1 MRGPYAKDGA
11 KERVSTTAHKSLVRC
26 FKRYNIANTWD
37 GSALPRY
44 QSDGLSLA
52 YQSFGDGPPVLC
64 IHGFASS
71 GKVNWIDTGWVE
83 TLTGAGYRA
92 ITLDNRGHGDS
103 DKPYDPEQYY
113 PQVMAGDALA
123 LLDHLEIERAAV
135 LGYSMGARISAFL
148 AFEHEERVA
157 CAIFGGM
164 GMNLINGLTDG
175 NDIISGLLAP
185 TLADLT
191 HPTARQFRI
200 FAEHTGADREAL
212 AACMETSR
220 QPMARA
226 DVRRINTP
234 VLVAVGEA
242 DEMAGSPTPLA
253 ELLPQGEAFVIPKRD
268 HMRATG
274 DKAFKAAALSF
285 LGKTFPVR

>member
-1 MRGPYAKDGA
+1 MPRF
-11 KERVSTTAHKSLVRC
+11 TTS
-26 FKRYNIANTWD
+26 
-37 GSALPRY
+37 
-44 QSDGLSLA
+44 GLSLA
-52 YQSFGDGPPVLC
+52 YEVAGDGLPVLL

-71 GKVNWIDTGWVE
+71 GKVNWIDTGWVGA
-83 TLTGAGYRA
+83 LTEAGYQA
-92 ITLDNRGHGDS
+92 ITLDNRGHGQS
-103 DKPYDPEQYY
+103 DKPHDPELYY
-113 PQVMAGDALA
+113 PSQMAEDAVA
-123 LLDHLEIERAAV
+123 LLDHLRIEQAAV
-135 LGYSMGARISAFL
+135 LGYSMGARIAAFM
-148 AFEHEERVA
+148 AFSHPERLA

-175 NDIISGLLAP
+175 NDIIAGLRAP
-185 TLADLT
+185 ALADLT

-200 FAEHTGADREAL
+200 FADHTGSDREAL

-226 DVRRINTP
+226 DVRRIDVP

-242 DEMAGSPTPLA
+242 DDMAGSPEPLA

-274 DKAFKAAALSF
+274 DKAFKAAAITF
-285 LGKTFPVR
+285 LGKMFPGDAVS

>member
-1 MRGPYAKDGA
+1 MPQ
-11 KERVSTTAHKSLVRC
+11 L
-26 FKRYNIANTWD
+26 
-37 GSALPRY
+37 

-52 YQSFGDGPPVLC
+52 YQSFGEGLPVLC

-83 TLTGAGYRA
+83 ALTGGGYQA
-92 ITLDNRGHGDS
+92 IVLDNRGHGQS
-103 DKPYDPEQYY
+103 DKPHDPERYY
-113 PQVMAGDALA
+113 PADMARDAVA
-123 LLDHLEIERAAV
+123 LLDHLGIGQAAI
-135 LGYSMGARISAFL
+135 LGYSMGARISAFM

-164 GMNLINGLTDG
+164 GMNLINGLSDG

-185 TLADLT
+185 SLEGLT

-200 FAEHTGADREAL
+200 FADHTGSDRQAL

-226 DVRRINTP
+226 DVRRINVP

-242 DEMAGSPTPLA
+242 DAMAGAPEPLA
-253 ELLPQGEAFVIPKRD
+253 ELIPGAEAFVIPKRD

-274 DKAFKAAALSF
+274 DKAFKAAALEF
-285 LGKTFPVR
+285 LGRAYR

>member
-1 MRGPYAKDGA
+1 MQ
-11 KERVSTTAHKSLVRC
+11 
-26 FKRYNIANTWD
+26 F
-37 GSALPRY
+37 
-44 QSDGLSLA
+44 QSSGLNLS
-52 YQSFGDGPPVLC
+52 YESFGEGKPVLC

-92 ITLDNRGHGDS
+92 IVLDNRGHGMS
-103 DKPYDPEQYY
+103 DKPYDTEAYY
-113 PQVMAGDALA
+113 PQAMANDAVA
-123 LLDHLEIERAAV
+123 LLDHLGIEQAAI
-135 LGYSMGARISAFL
+135 LGYSMGARISAFM

-157 CAIFGGM
+157 SAIFGGM
-164 GMNLINGLTDG
+164 GMNLINGLSDG
-175 NDIISGLLAP
+175 NDIITGLLAP
-185 TLADLT
+185 SLDGLT

-220 QPMARA
+220 APMARA
-226 DVRRINTP
+226 DVRRINVP

-242 DEMAGSPTPLA
+242 DEMAGPPGPLA
-253 ELLPQGEAFVIPKRD
+253 EMLPQGEAFVIPKRD

-274 DKAFKAAALSF
+274 DKAFKAAALEF
-285 LGKTFPVR
+285 LGRTFA

>member
-1 MRGPYAKDGA
+1 MPKF
-11 KERVSTTAHKSLVRC
+11 E
-26 FKRYNIANTWD
+26 
-37 GSALPRY
+37 
-44 QSDGLSLA
+44 SDGLTLA
-52 YQSFGDGPPVLC
+52 YESAGDGPPVLC

-83 TLTGAGYRA
+83 TLTTAGYRA
-92 ITLDNRGHGDS
+92 ITLDNRGHGAS

-113 PQVMAGDALA
+113 PRDMAQDAVA
-123 LLDHLEIERAAV
+123 LLDHLGIERAAV
-135 LGYSMGARISAFL
+135 LGYSMGARIAAFM

-164 GMNLINGLTDG
+164 GMNLINGLSDG

-185 TLADLT
+185 SLDGLT

-226 DVRRINTP
+226 DVRRINVP

-242 DEMAGSPTPLA
+242 DVMAGAPEPLA
-253 ELLPQGEAFVIPKRD
+253 EMLPQGEAFTIPKRD

-274 DKAFKAAALSF
+274 DKAFKTAALAF
-285 LGKTFPVR
+285 LGRTFAVDS

>member
-1 MRGPYAKDGA
+1 MPVF
-11 KERVSTTAHKSLVRC
+11 ETS
-26 FKRYNIANTWD
+26 
-37 GSALPRY
+37 
-44 QSDGLSLA
+44 GLTLA
-52 YQSFGDGPPVLC
+52 YEVAGEGPPVLC

-83 TLTGAGYRA
+83 TLIGAGYTA
-92 ITLDNRGHGDS
+92 ITLDNRGHGAS
-103 DKPYDPEQYY
+103 DKPHDPDAYY
-113 PQVMAGDALA
+113 PTQMAEDALA
-123 LLDHLEIERAAV
+123 LLDHLGIDRAAL

-148 AFEHEERVA
+148 AYAHPERVA
-157 CAIFGGM
+157 AAIFGGM

-175 NDIISGLLAP
+175 NDIIAGLRAP
-185 TLADLT
+185 ALADLT

-200 FAEHTGADREAL
+200 FADHTGSDREAL

-226 DVRRINTP
+226 DVRRIAVP

-242 DEMAGSPTPLA
+242 DEMAGPPEQLA
-253 ELLPQGEAFVIPKRD
+253 ELLPSGEAFVIPRRD

-274 DKAFKAAALSF
+274 DAKFKEAALAF
-285 LGKTFPVR
+285 LERNFSPSSRT

>member
-1 MRGPYAKDGA
+1 MP
-11 KERVSTTAHKSLVRC
+11 T
-26 FKRYNIANTWD
+26 
-37 GSALPRY
+37 Y
-44 QSDGLSLA
+44 QSDGLTLA
-52 YQSFGDGPPVLC
+52 YESFGAGRPVLC

-83 TLTGAGYRA
+83 TLVGAGYRA
-92 ITLDNRGHGDS
+92 IVLDNRGHGAS
-103 DKPYDPEQYY
+103 DKPHDPERYY
-113 PQVMAGDALA
+113 PTDMAHDAVA
-123 LLDHLEIERAAV
+123 LLDHLGIERCAI

-148 AFEHEERVA
+148 AYEHPERVA
-157 CAIFGGM
+157 CVMFGGM
-164 GMNLINGLTDG
+164 GMNLINGLSDG

-185 TLADLT
+185 SLDGLT

-200 FAEHTGADREAL
+200 FADHTKSDRLAL

-226 DVRRINTP
+226 DVRRINVP

-242 DEMAGSPTPLA
+242 DEMAGPPGPLA
-253 ELLPQGEAFVIPKRD
+253 ELLPQAEAFVIPKRD

-274 DKAFKAAALSF
+274 DKAFKAAALDF
-285 LGKTFPVR
+285 LGRTFA

>member
-1 MRGPYAKDGA
+1 MPQ
-11 KERVSTTAHKSLVRC
+11 
-26 FKRYNIANTWD
+26 F
-37 GSALPRY
+37 
-44 QSDGLSLA
+44 QSDGLTLN
-52 YQSFGDGPPVLC
+52 YESFGEGKPVLC

-83 TLTGAGYRA
+83 TLTTAGYRA
-92 ITLDNRGHGDS
+92 ITLDNRGHGLS

-113 PQVMAGDALA
+113 PQVMARDAVA
-123 LLDHLEIERAAV
+123 LLDHLEIAQAAL
-135 LGYSMGARISAFL
+135 LGYSMGARIAAFM
-148 AFEHEERVA
+148 AFQDEERVS

-164 GMNLINGLTDG
+164 GMNLINGLSDG
-175 NDIISGLLAP
+175 NDIIAGLRAPALSG
-185 TLADLT
+185 LT

-220 QPMARA
+220 EPMARA
-226 DVRRINTP
+226 DVRRIIQP

-242 DEMAGSPTPLA
+242 DEMAGAPDALA
-253 ELLPQGEAFVIPKRD
+253 ALLPQGEAFVIPKRD

-274 DKAFKAAALSF
+274 DAKFKAEAVAF
-285 LGKTFPVR
+285 LGRNFAYHRET

>member
-1 MRGPYAKDGA
+1 MRTRD
-11 KERVSTTAHKSLVRC
+11 
-26 FKRYNIANTWD
+26 
-37 GSALPRY
+37 LPKFE
-44 QSDGLSLA
+44 SDGLTLA
-52 YQSFGDGPPVLC
+52 YESAGDGPPVLC

-83 TLTGAGYRA
+83 TLTTAGYRA
-92 ITLDNRGHGDS
+92 ITLDNRGHGAS

-113 PQVMAGDALA
+113 PRDMAQDAVA
-123 LLDHLEIERAAV
+123 LLDHLGIERAAV
-135 LGYSMGARISAFL
+135 LGYSMGARIAAFM

-164 GMNLINGLTDG
+164 GMNLINGLSDG

-185 TLADLT
+185 SLDGLT

-226 DVRRINTP
+226 DVRRINVP

-242 DEMAGSPTPLA
+242 DVMAGAPEPLA
-253 ELLPQGEAFVIPKRD
+253 EMLPQGEAFTIPKRD

-274 DKAFKAAALSF
+274 DKAFKTAALAF
-285 LGKTFPVR
+285 LGRTFAVDS

>member
-1 MRGPYAKDGA
+1 MP
-11 KERVSTTAHKSLVRC
+11 H
-26 FKRYNIANTWD
+26 F
-37 GSALPRY
+37 
-44 QSDGLSLA
+44 QSDGLNLS
-52 YQSFGDGPPVLC
+52 YQSFGEGKPVLC

-92 ITLDNRGHGDS
+92 IVLDNRGHGDS
-103 DKPYDPEQYY
+103 DKPYDTEAYY
-113 PQVMAGDALA
+113 PQAMANDAVA
-123 LLDHLEIERAAV
+123 LLDHLGIERAAV
-135 LGYSMGARISAFL
+135 LGYSMGARIGAFL
-148 AFEHEERVA
+148 AFEHEQRVA
-157 CAIFGGM
+157 SAIFGGM
-164 GMNLINGLTDG
+164 GMNLINGLSDG

-185 TLADLT
+185 SLDGLT

-220 QPMARA
+220 APMARA
-226 DVRRINTP
+226 DVRRINVP

-242 DEMAGSPTPLA
+242 DEMAGPPGPLA
-253 ELLPQGEAFVIPKRD
+253 EMLPQGEAFVIPKRD

-274 DKAFKAAALSF
+274 DKAFKTAALEF
-285 LGKTFPVR
+285 LGRTFA

>member
-1 MRGPYAKDGA
+1 MPQ
-11 KERVSTTAHKSLVRC
+11 
-26 FKRYNIANTWD
+26 F
-37 GSALPRY
+37 

-52 YQSFGDGPPVLC
+52 YQSFGEGFPVLC

-71 GKVNWIDTGWVE
+71 GKVNWIETGWVE
-83 TLTGAGYRA
+83 TLTRAGYRA

-103 DKPYDPEQYY
+103 DKPTDPELYH
-113 PQVMAGDALA
+113 PALMAKDAVA
-123 LLDHLEIERAAV
+123 LLDHLGIERAV
-135 LGYSMGARISAFL
+135 ILGYSMGARISAFM
-148 AFEHEERVA
+148 AYEHEDRVA

-164 GMNLINGLTDG
+164 GMNLINGLSDG
-175 NDIISGLLAP
+175 NDIIAGLLAP
-185 TLADLT
+185 SLAELT

-200 FAEHTGADREAL
+200 FADHTGADRAAL

-226 DVRRINTP
+226 DVRRIAVP

-242 DEMAGSPTPLA
+242 DEMAGPPEPLA

-274 DKAFKAAALSF
+274 DKAFKTAALEF
-285 LGKTFPVR
+285 LGKTLA

>member
-1 MRGPYAKDGA
+1 MPQ
-11 KERVSTTAHKSLVRC
+11 
-26 FKRYNIANTWD
+26 F
-37 GSALPRY
+37 

-52 YQSFGDGPPVLC
+52 YQSFGEGFPVLC

-71 GKVNWIDTGWVE
+71 GKVNWVETGWVE
-83 TLTGAGYRA
+83 TLTRAGYRA

-103 DKPYDPEQYY
+103 DKPTDPELYY
-113 PQVMAGDALA
+113 PALMAKDAVA
-123 LLDHLEIERAAV
+123 LLDHLGIERAV
-135 LGYSMGARISAFL
+135 ILGYSMGARISAFM
-148 AFEHEERVA
+148 AYAHEDRVA

-164 GMNLINGLTDG
+164 GMNLINGLSDG
-175 NDIISGLLAP
+175 NDIIAGLLAP
-185 TLADLT
+185 SLAELT

-200 FAEHTGADREAL
+200 FADHTGADRAAL

-226 DVRRINTP
+226 DVRRIAVP

-242 DEMAGSPTPLA
+242 DEMAGPPEPLA

-274 DKAFKAAALSF
+274 DKAFKTAALEF
-285 LGKTFPVR
+285 LGKTLA